1 MVTITIGN
9 QKGGVGK
16 TTTAVTLAHGL
27 ALRGQQVL
35 LVDADPQGQ
44 CASFLG
50 LSQESGLFDLLV
62 SHRPLPEVARPAD
75 SADYRRKNLSIIPG
89 DKRTATAQIVLTSEG
104 VNLNAFTTALQSS
117 PHDYIIFDTSP
128 SVGMFQESALYASDY
143 LISPVATDFPSAE
156 GLAGLL
162 ATLKAVNARGGKC
175 ELLAALPTMFDD
187 VTKES
192 AATLEQLK
200 NRLGSAVWPPIH
212 RATVLRECAAA
223 GGTVWELAPT
233 SRAAK
238 EYANVVFEV
247 LKLGEA

>member
-1 MVTITIGN
+1 MPLVLTIGN

-16 TTTAVTLAHGL
+16 TTTATTLAHGL
-27 ALRGQQVL
+27 ALRGHQVL

-75 SADYRRKNLSIIPG
+75 SDDHRRPNLSIIPG
-89 DKRTATAQIVLTSEG
+89 DKRTATAQIVLTTEG
-104 VNLNAFTTALQSS
+104 LNLEALATALQSS
-117 PHDYIIFDTSP
+117 QHDYIIFDTSP
-128 SVGMFQESALYASDY
+128 SVGMFQESALYASDF

-162 ATLKAVNARGGKC
+162 ATLKAVNARGGRC

-187 VTKES
+187 VTRES
-192 AATLEQLK
+192 AATLDQLK
-200 NRLGSAVWPPIH
+200 ARLGSAVWPPIH
-212 RATVLRECAAA
+212 RATVLRECAAEGA
-223 GGTVWELAPT
+223 TVWELAPK
-233 SRAAK
+233 SRAAE
-238 EYANVVFEV
+238 EYAEVVFRVLEV
-247 LKLGEA
+247 G